1 MRRERHRHRHA
12 CLEYCLLAFLLVWV
26 TPTHASEPLNTTVF
40 GNLAVDGY
48 DAVAYFT
55 AGRAVKGRKQISHE
69 WRDARWRFA
78 SEENLSEFK
87 SSPEKYAP
95 QYGGYCAYAMAD
107 NRKVDIDP
115 DAFTVSDGELYLNY
129 SKKVRVVWLEN
140 QERYIRE
147 ADQNWSKLQN
157 E

>member
-1 MRRERHRHRHA
+1 MRHKLHRRLHA
-12 CLEYCLLAFLLVWV
+12 FLGNCLLAFILVWV
-26 TPTHASEPLNTTVF
+26 TPTLANEPLNTTVF

-48 DAVAYFT
+48 DAVAYFA
-55 AGRAVKGRKQISHE
+55 AGRAVKGRKNFSHE
-69 WRDARWRFA
+69 WQNARWRFG

-87 SSPEKYAP
+87 SNPEKYAP

-107 NRKVDIDP
+107 NRKVNIDP
-115 DAFTVSDGELYLNY
+115 EAFTVFDGKLYLNY

-140 QERYIRE
+140 QEHYIRE
-147 ADQNWSKLQN
+147 ADQNWSELQN